1 MPVQR
6 VMDETDETNLEA
18 DAPDQDQ
25 PLRVVIAY
33 HDLAA
38 GQRAMRVLA
47 DLAQGCGADLE
58 FEPLP
63 WSFDLLADQNW
74 SQVAASDAIRADI
87 LIIATS
93 GPRPLPP
100 AVVQWAE
107 AAISRKQGTAA
118 AVVALFGPEENDD
131 EAGPS
136 RFASIQW
143 AARQAGLAFFTPPR
157 HPEIN
162 EAIARIHERAA
173 MITPVLEKIFQP
185 QLTARQ
191 REQNTGPA

>member
-1 MPVQR
+1 MPSEPF
-6 VMDETDETNLEA
+6 MEETNLEA
-18 DAPDQDQ
+18 DAPDRTQ

-47 DLAQGCGADLE
+47 HLAQGFGADLE

-74 SQVAASDAIRADI
+74 SPVAASDVTSADI

-118 AVVALFGPEENDD
+118 AVVALLGPEQNDD

-136 RFASIQW
+136 RFASIQL
-143 AARQAGLAFFTPPR
+143 AAHQAGLAFFTPTP

-162 EAIARIHERAA
+162 EAFARVHQRAE

-185 QLTARQ
+185 RFTARQ
-191 REQNTGPA
+191 WEQNTRPS